1 MACTKGMKHNGN
13 KSNHEHHRNSD
24 LMRAY
29 RNEAEKA
36 GSIFLPDLLQRVV
49 NSPSARFWV
58 SPERAAIVIARIMR
72 GDELKE
78 MRPLRREMFFEIYQL
93 AMSLHQQQPD
103 LPVSHL
109 AEIVVHMP
117 APKFYMTPGS
127 AKVIIHKIKKQRK
140 KKG

>member
-1 MACTKGMKHNGN
+1 MKHHGN
-13 KSNHEHHRNSD
+13 KSNHEHHRNAD
-24 LMRAY
+24 LMRVY
-29 RNEAEKA
+29 RNEVSKA
-36 GSIFLPDLLQRVV
+36 GSVYLPDLLERVV

-72 GDELKE
+72 GDTLPE
-78 MRPLRREMFFEIYQL
+78 MRPLRREMFFEIYRL
-93 AMSLHQQQPD
+93 AMELQHHQPD
-103 LPVSHL
+103 MPVSHL

-127 AKVIIHKIKKQRK
+127 AKVIIHKIKKQKK